1 MAEIYKIP
9 PAPGNKSNQSF
20 TSAKMDWMNCVAY
33 DDRLKHADFK
43 VAFVVMQHVNE
54 KTHECFP
61 SEQTIAD
68 KCRLSER
75 HVRRSL
81 KRLCDIGWLKSRR
94 TRDANRY
101 TVLFNNV
108 NRILDDMIID
118 REKRKEERKRKSA
131 TLSSSPSLSSECVP
145 LRC

>member
-9 PAPGNKSNQSF
+9 PPQGNASNQTW
-20 TSAKMDWMNCVAY
+20 TSRKMDWLTCAVYAR
-33 DDRLKHADFK
+33 DLIPADFK

-68 KCRLSER
+68 KCGLSVR
-75 HVRRSL
+75 HVQRSL
-81 KRLCDIGWLKSRR
+81 KRLSDKGWLKRRR

-108 NRILDDMIID
+108 NRILDNMIVD
-118 REKRKEERKRKSA
+118 REKRKEERASKVNA
-131 TLSSSPSLSSECVP
+131 SPTVDSLSESVP
-145 LRC
+145 LRCL

>member
-1 MAEIYKIP
+1 MD
-9 PAPGNKSNQSF
+9 SR
-20 TSAKMDWMNCVAY
+20 KMDWLACAAY
-33 DDRLKHADFK
+33 ARDLIPADFK
-43 VAFVVMQHVNE
+43 VAFVVMQHANE

-68 KCRLSER
+68 KCGLSER

-81 KRLCDIGWLKSRR
+81 KRLCDKGWLKSRR

-108 NRILDDMIID
+108 NRILDNMIVD
-118 REKRKEERKRKSA
+118 REIRKAERKRKPKVNA
-131 TLSSSPSLSSECVP
+131 SPTGDSLLGESVP
-145 LRC
+145 LRCL